1 MQALEMKWFEMHR
14 VVIGVV
20 IVVLAVVLA
29 SAAVINTQWLSD
41 DDSMAATIS
50 APPIPASHTMRV
62 YEWNTTLPDV
72 NLSPLPMPRE
82 PRLPGA
88 DTRY

>member
-20 IVVLAVVLA
+20 ILTFAIVLAGIA
-29 SAAVINTQWLSD
+29 IISTQWLSD
-41 DDSMAATIS
+41 DDITAAAIG
-50 APPIPASHTMRV
+50 APPIPESHIMRV
-62 YEWNTTLPDV
+62 YEWNTTLPPV
-72 NLSPLPMPRE
+72 SLSPLPMPRE

-88 DTRY
+88 ATRF